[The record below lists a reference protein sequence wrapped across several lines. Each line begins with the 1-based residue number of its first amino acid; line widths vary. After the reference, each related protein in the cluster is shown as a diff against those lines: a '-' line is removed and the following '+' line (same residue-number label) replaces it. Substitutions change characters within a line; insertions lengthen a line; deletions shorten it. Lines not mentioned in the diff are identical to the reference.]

1 MATATKI
8 SVDSTKNSLDLSKK
22 RTNVTTLSSKS
33 TSELYN
39 LRNNKRSES
48 TEPKKDDFKDVLDS
62 KTNSKSDEISNV
74 DKYEKDDN
82 AGKLDELKEKLEE
95 LEGGTKKLSNDDIN
109 ELLNSILNLLNK
121 LGVSDDSLN
130 LNNGVNAESVNALLD
145 GMKEV
150 KNVDNDLSTIMNN
163 LLEALKTDS
172 VKESLDNDSLSLIQ
186 KLLSQLGEN
195 ITDDNSEVGNNLKSG
210 IKNLMSEISNILES
224 KNGEKVLT
232 LEDMLKNNL
241 SQDTDGSLNSE
252 SGENSSTETSKSNS
266 GISKEDKF
274 LKSLLVDD
282 KDSALNKMNLF
293 ASKNQNNV
301 QGQVVNSKV
310 EMVVN
315 KATFA
320 NDLIQDVK
328 YMTTNSIKELTVKV
342 NPGNLGEITIKLI
355 QEDGVMKA
363 NLKANSKETTA
374 LLSQNLVDIKKQLGE
389 QNIKISE
396 VNIELYQDDTTFFRQ
411 DGFDRQLSQEQ
422 GRNQSNNNN
431 KVTGIG
437 AISDDDFI
445 EESEIIDNSN
455 VNFLA

>member
-1 MATATKI
+1 MITATKTSI
-8 SVDSTKNSLDLSKK
+8 DSTKNSTNTTSLSI
-22 RTNVTTLSSKS
+22 KS

-39 LRNNKRSES
+39 LSNNKSSKTTES
-48 TEPKKDDFKDVLDS
+48 KKDDFKDVLDS
-62 KTNSKSDEISNV
+62 KANTKTDDISNV
-74 DKYEKDDN
+74 DKYKKDEN
-82 AGKLDELKEKLEE
+82 SGKLDELKEKLEE
-95 LEGGTKKLSNDDIN
+95 LDEDIKKLSSDDIN

-121 LGVSDDSLN
+121 LGINDDSLN
-130 LNNGVNAESVNALLD
+130 LKINKDVNSEILKTLLD

-150 KNVDNDLSTIMNN
+150 KSVDTDLSTIMNK

-172 VKESLDNDSLSLIQ
+172 VKDVLDNDSLSLIQ

-195 ITDDNSEVGNNLKSG
+195 LSDDNSEVGNNVKNN

-224 KNGEKVLT
+224 KQGDKVLT
-232 LEDMLKNNL
+232 LEDILKNNL
-241 SQDTDGSLNSE
+241 SKDKDGSLNSE
-252 SGENSSTETSKSNS
+252 SSENSSTEASKNNT
-266 GISKEDKF
+266 GVSKEDKF
-274 LKSLLVDD
+274 LKSLLDDD
-282 KDSALNKMNLF
+282 KDSSLNRMNLF

-301 QGQVVNSKV
+301 QGQVVNSKA
-310 EMVVN
+310 EMAIN

-422 GRNQSNNNN
+422 GRNQSNSNN
-431 KVTGIG
+431 KVNGIE
-437 AISDDDFI
+437 AVSNDDSI